1 VSVTAPGY
9 SALDIV
15 RRSLHHYAARGSFG
29 SFSEVGARGSKT
41 AFQFSWFRGV
51 TFRVV
56 FDETR
61 RTLTFA
67 DVLPGVPPRSEMDRD
82 LRRFVRSRSAPSVV
96 KHRRFDLRRVGVTC
110 TNRGGSISLV
120 FHLKPRHIEFGVR
133 RAVHLIHEILM
144 DFLNDSR
151 FVQYQ
156 VDHFRLDPELAS

>member
-1 VSVTAPGY
+1 M
-9 SALDIV
+9 SAAAETV
-15 RRSLHHYAARGSFG
+15 RRTLQHYAARGSFG
-29 SFSEVGARGSKT
+29 SFSEIGARGANI
-41 AFQFSWFRGV
+41 AFQFLWFRGV

-110 TNRGGSISLV
+110 TNRAGRISLI
-120 FHLKPRHIEFGVR
+120 FRLRPRHIEFGVR
-133 RAVHLIHEILM
+133 SAIHLVHEILM